1 MKGRE
6 QLKGIYQPVEQ
17 LLTNGG
23 LDGDTENACLLAL
36 FHLGYHMQTQV
47 RGDIIKS
54 KYFMSRCPMKYALII
69 MKTLFLRMLLRMLL
83 RIHLRILERGRA
95 WERDSEPER

>member
-23 LDGDTENACLLAL
+23 LDGDTEDACLLAL

-47 RGDIIKS
+47 ITLL
-54 KYFMSRCPMKYALII
+54 SRPS
-69 MKTLFLRMLLRMLL
+69 
-83 RIHLRILERGRA
+83 ILGH
-95 WERDSEPER
+95 DVH

>member
-23 LDGDTENACLLAL
+23 LDGDTEDACLLAL

-47 RGDIIKS
+47 RG
-54 KYFMSRCPMKYALII
+54 YHYQGQVF
-69 MKTLFLRMLLRMLL
+69 
-83 RIHLRILERGRA
+83 
-95 WERDSEPER
+95 